1 MSKDRVSR
9 HGTADAAVDA
19 GRGLS
24 SPRGST
30 AARAHFASCARCRE
44 NINLWK
50 SFAVVTQRLREAE
63 PPEGAVGKVK
73 ALALGTSRGPSRVTP
88 LTRMK
93 NAPSYESLWVPPAA
107 AGARGAASD
116 HAVYRAEEFSVDLR
130 VSRERAHVVIV
141 GQITNVRRPTQ
152 RFALVPV
159 ALLAEDT
166 VVVRAFSNERGEFQ
180 VEHREQEQM
189 WIEVAPQEGRL
200 IRIPVRPRQMAS

>member
-63 PPEGAVGKVK
+63 PPEDAVGKVK
-73 ALALGTSRGPSRVTP
+73 ALALGPSRVTP

-93 NAPSYESLWVPPAA
+93 TALSYESLWVPPAG
-107 AGARGAASD
+107 AGARGAVSD
-116 HAVYRAEEFSVDLR
+116 QVVYQAEEFSVDLR

-141 GQITNVRRPTQ
+141 GQITNVRRPTK
-152 RFALVPV
+152 RFAQVPV
-159 ALLAEDT
+159 TLLAEDE
-166 VVVRAFSNERGEFQ
+166 VVVRALSNERGEFH

>member
-1 MSKDRVSR
+1 MSKDRISR

-24 SPRGST
+24 SPRGSA

-44 NINLWK
+44 NVNLWK
-50 SFAVVTQRLREAE
+50 SFAVVTRRLREAE
-63 PPEGAVGKVK
+63 PPEDAVGKVK
-73 ALALGTSRGPSRVTP
+73 ALALGPSRVTP

-93 NAPSYESLWVPPAA
+93 TALGYESLWIPPAA

-130 VSRERAHVVIV
+130 VSRERARVVIV
-141 GQITNVRRPTQ
+141 GQITNVRRPTK
-152 RFALVPV
+152 RFPQVPV
-159 ALLAEDT
+159 MLLAEDE
-166 VVVRAFSNERGEFQ
+166 VVVRALSNERGEFQ
-180 VEHREQEQM
+180 VEHREQERM

-200 IRIPVRPRQMAS
+200 IRIPVWPRQMAS

>member
-1 MSKDRVSR
+1 MSKDRISR

-44 NINLWK
+44 NVNFWK

-63 PPEGAVGKVK
+63 PPEDAVGKVK
-73 ALALGTSRGPSRVTP
+73 ALAHGPSRVTP

-93 NAPSYESLWVPPAA
+93 TALSYESLWVPPAA
-107 AGARGAASD
+107 AGARGAVSD
-116 HAVYRAEEFSVDLR
+116 QVVYQAEEFSVDLR
-130 VSRERAHVVIV
+130 VSRERARVVIV
-141 GQITNVRRPTQ
+141 GQITNVRRPTK
-152 RFALVPV
+152 RFPQVPV
-159 ALLAEDT
+159 TLLAEDK
-166 VVVRAFSNERGEFQ
+166 VVVRALSNERGEFH
-180 VEHREQEQM
+180 VEHREQERM